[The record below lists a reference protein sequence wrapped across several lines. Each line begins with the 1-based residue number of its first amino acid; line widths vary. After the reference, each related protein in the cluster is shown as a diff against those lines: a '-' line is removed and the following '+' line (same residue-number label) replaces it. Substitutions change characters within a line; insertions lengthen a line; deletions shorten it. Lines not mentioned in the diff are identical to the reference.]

1 VDYNQEIK
9 KIQKETF
16 TKQQEVLK
24 RQQETDEMLKEIT
37 RKNKENRQ
45 ILDSLLSVEELK
57 EILEDIKRR
66 NGKLTS

>member
-1 VDYNQEIK
+1 M
-9 KIQKETF
+9 
-16 TKQQEVLK
+16 
-24 RQQETDEMLKEIT
+24 QETDDMLLVIT
-37 RKNKENRQ
+37 RKNKEYRQ